1 MGGGDHV
8 EAHTTFRPGLN
19 NNYNCGTSGRRW
31 AQIWYYNANS
41 TSDRNEKNTIKES
54 DLGLDFICKL
64 KPVSYKWNQREGENA
79 DTKTHYGLIS
89 QDVEEAVIE
98 SGKTLDDF
106 GSIFKPEGDDPM
118 GLSYEEF
125 ISPLVK
131 AIQEQQE
138 QIKILQEKIETLE
151 GESLKLKE
159 ENAALRERVTNLE
172 GE

>member
-8 EAHTTFRPGLN
+8 EAHTTFRPGAN
-19 NNYNCGTSGRRW
+19 NTYILGSSGRRW
-31 AQIWYYNANS
+31 STIYSVNALN
-41 TSDRNEKNTIKES
+41 TSDRNEKNTIMES

-64 KPVSYKWNQREGENA
+64 KPVSFKWIQREGEKI

-89 QDVEEAVIE
+89 QDVEEVVIA

-106 GSIFKPEGDDPM
+106 GAIDKPEGDAM
-118 GLSYEEF
+118 GLSYHEF

-138 QIKILQEKIETLE
+138 QIETLKAE
-151 GESLKLKE
+151 V
-159 ENAALRERVTNLE
+159 AALKSS
-172 GE
+172 

>member
-8 EAHTTFRPGLN
+8 EAHTTFRPGAN
-19 NNYNCGTSGRRW
+19 NTYNCGTSGRRW
-31 AQIWYYNANS
+31 AQIWYYNANT
-41 TSDRNEKNTIKES
+41 TSDRNEKNTITES

-89 QDVEEAVIE
+89 QDVEESVIA

-106 GSIFKPEGDDPM
+106 GAIDKPEGDDPM

-138 QIKILQEKIETLE
+138 QIKILQEKIASLE
-151 GESLKLKE
+151 GS
-159 ENAALRERVTNLE
+159 
-172 GE
+172 